1 MGPVSFPH
9 LSIAAK
15 LYAIFALLATVAIAL
30 AGIATVNSREQA
42 RLTADLDA
50 AYAGAANVERVQG
63 LIYAA
68 IMESQ
73 GIGLAADD
81 AVAKERAV
89 SLRRFNDRIADV
101 MKDWQLGSSGEDA
114 EQLTALS
121 TRIRIFRDFYDQLA
135 NRATEAGAAAARQ
148 WSQFGDVSNG
158 QSALS
163 NNLEQLARFY
173 RQRAQSISGIVA
185 ATNARTVWLT
195 SLLCGLAL
203 LLVAVGVVTI
213 WRAVVRPLAEI
224 TRVTEAVADKQ
235 SVDIPYRGR
244 RDEIGALATSVA
256 VFQAAMRHNEELNKV
271 VSSEAA
277 TRARRQDEVGAEIG
291 RFSQEAEAMLAQLL
305 NLSEAVR
312 QCAKDVGGAV
322 DVTSDRTTRAIAA
335 SGEANSNVRDIAS
348 AADELAASVLE
359 IERQVSQANTI
370 AIKAVGEA
378 EQTNATVKELSDA
391 AGRIG
396 DVIRLIT
403 DIAEQTN
410 LLALNATI
418 EAARAGEAGRG
429 FAVVAGEVKA
439 LAGQTARAT
448 EEIGAQIAAM
458 QHATERSIT
467 AIGAIERTIREIG
480 DISGAIAAAVT
491 EQGAATQEIARSV
504 EAASQRSSETADQIN
519 RVNEATASTGAHASQ
534 ARNVA
539 DELGAVAS
547 RIRAQIDE
555 FFQRLRAA

>member
-1 MGPVSFPH
+1 MSFPH

-15 LYAIFALLATVAIAL
+15 LYAIFALLATVTVAL
-30 AGIATVNSREQA
+30 AGTAVVSSREHA
-42 RLTADLDA
+42 RLTAELDT
-50 AYAGAANVERVQG
+50 AYSGVANVERVQA
-63 LIYAA
+63 LIHAVIA
-68 IMESQ
+68 ESQ
-73 GIGLAADD
+73 GIFLAADD
-81 AVAKERAV
+81 SIASDRAVALKR
-89 SLRRFNDRIADV
+89 LNDRIADV
-101 MKDWQLGSSGEDA
+101 MKDWQGTTGADDA
-114 EQLTALS
+114 EQFSAFS
-121 TRIRIFRDFYDQLA
+121 GRIRIFRDFRKQVAD
-135 NRATEAGAAAARQ
+135 RAIASGAAAARQ
-148 WSQFGDVSNG
+148 LAEFDEASTG
-158 QSALS
+158 QIALS
-163 NNLEQLARFY
+163 KNLEQLAQIY
-173 RQRAQSISGIVA
+173 VQRAQVISDAVER
-185 ATNARTVWLT
+185 TNARTTWLMT
-195 SLLCGLAL
+195 TLGAVAL
-203 LLVAVGVVTI
+203 LLAAAGAFII

-224 TRVTEAVADKQ
+224 TRVTEAVADKKA
-235 SVDIPYRGR
+235 VDIPYRGR
-244 RDEIGALATSVA
+244 RDEIGALASSVA
-256 VFQAAMRHNEELNKV
+256 VFQAAMRHNEELNQT
-271 VSSEAA
+271 VSNDAA
-277 TRARRQDEVGAEIG
+277 ARARRQDEVGAEIQ
-291 RFSQEAEAMLAQLL
+291 RFSLEAEAMLAQLAS
-305 NLSEAVR
+305 LSEAVR
-312 QCAKDVGGAV
+312 KSAKDLAGAV
-322 DVTSDRTTRAIAA
+322 EVTSDRTTRAIAA

-359 IERQVSQANTI
+359 IERQVSQANSI
-370 AIKAVGEA
+370 AIKAVDEA
-378 EQTNATVKELSDA
+378 EQTNATVKELSEA

-418 EAARAGEAGRG
+418 EAARAGDAGRG

-458 QHATERSIT
+458 QQATGRSIS

-519 RVNEATASTGAHASQ
+519 RVNEATASTGTHASQ

-547 RIRAQIDE
+547 RIRAQMDE
-555 FFQRLRAA
+555 FFKRLRAA

>member
-1 MGPVSFPH
+1 VSFPH

-15 LYAIFALLATVAIAL
+15 LYAIFALLATVTIAL
-30 AGIATVNSREQA
+30 AGIAAINSREHA
-42 RLTADLDA
+42 RLTAALDT
-50 AYAGAANVERVQG
+50 AYSGVANVERVQA
-63 LIYAA
+63 LIHAA
-68 IMESQ
+68 IAESQ
-73 GIGLAADD
+73 GIFLAADD
-81 AVAKERAV
+81 SIASDRAAA
-89 SLRRFNDRIADV
+89 LKRLTDRIADV
-101 MKDWQLGSSGEDA
+101 MGDWQRTTGADDA
-114 EQLTALS
+114 EQLNAFSGRIWVFRDYRKQIADRAIASGADAARQLAEFDEAITGQTALS
-121 TRIRIFRDFYDQLA
+121 K
-135 NRATEAGAAAARQ
+135 
-148 WSQFGDVSNG
+148 
-158 QSALS
+158 
-163 NNLEQLARFY
+163 NLEQLAQIY
-173 RQRAQSISGIVA
+173 VQRAQAISDAVER
-185 ATNARTVWLT
+185 TNARTTWLMT
-195 SLLCGLAL
+195 TLGAVAL
-203 LLVAVGVVTI
+203 LLAAAGAFTL

-224 TRVTEAVADKQ
+224 TRVTKAVADKKTL
-235 SVDIPYRGR
+235 DIPYRGR
-244 RDEIGALATSVA
+244 RDEIGALASSVA
-256 VFQAAMRHNEELNKV
+256 IFQAAMRHNDELNKT
-271 VSSEAA
+271 VSRDAA
-277 TRARRQDEVGAEIG
+277 ARAQRQDEVGAEIQ
-291 RFSQEAEAMLAQLL
+291 RFSLEAEVMLAQLAS
-305 NLSEAVR
+305 LSEAVR
-312 QCAKDVGGAV
+312 KSAKDLAGAV
-322 DVTSDRTTRAIAA
+322 EVTSDRTTRAIAA

-348 AADELAASVLE
+348 AADELAASGLE
-359 IERQVSQANTI
+359 IERQVSQANSI

-396 DVIRLIT
+396 DVSRLIT

-418 EAARAGEAGRG
+418 EAARAGDAGLG

-458 QHATERSIT
+458 QQATERSIF

-519 RVNEATASTGAHASQ
+519 RVNEATASTGAHALQ

-539 DELGAVAS
+539 DDLGAVAS

-555 FFQRLRAA
+555 FFKRLRAA

>member
-1 MGPVSFPH
+1 VSFPQ

-15 LYAIFALLATVAIAL
+15 LYAIFALLATVTIAL
-30 AGIATVNSREQA
+30 AAIAAVNSREHA
-42 RLTADLDA
+42 RLTSQLEA
-50 AYAGAANVERVQG
+50 AYSGVASVERVQAF
-63 LIYAA
+63 IYAA

-73 GIGLAADD
+73 GIFLTPDESVARERASNLKRLGERLGEVMQDWQRSAGADD
-81 AVAKERAV
+81 AELFAAFASR
-89 SLRRFNDRIADV
+89 
-101 MKDWQLGSSGEDA
+101 
-114 EQLTALS
+114 LT
-121 TRIRIFRDFYDQLA
+121 IFRDFRNQLA
-135 NRATEAGAAAARQ
+135 NRAIESGREAARQ
-148 WSQFGDVSNG
+148 WAALDDDGSG
-158 QSALS
+158 QSALT
-163 NNLEQLARFY
+163 NNLRQLAQVY
-173 RQRAQSISGIVA
+173 QTRAQMIAETVEGA
-185 ATNARTVWLT
+185 NARTAWLMT
-195 SLLCGLAL
+195 ALGTAAL
-203 LLVAVGVVTI
+203 LLVMIGVFTI

-224 TRVTEAVADKQ
+224 TRTTEAVADKKN
-235 SVDIPYRGR
+235 VEIPYRGR
-244 RDEIGALATSVA
+244 RDEIGKLASSVA
-256 VFQAAMRHNEELNKV
+256 VFQAAMRHNDELNKTV
-271 VSSEAA
+271 LDDAA
-277 TRARRQDEVGAEIG
+277 SRARRQDEVGAEIA
-291 RFSQEAEAMLAQLL
+291 RFSLEAEAMLAQLTT
-305 NLSEAVR
+305 LSEAVR
-312 QCAKDVGGAV
+312 KSAQDLAGAI
-322 DVTSDRTTRAIAA
+322 DVTSDRTTRAISA

-418 EAARAGEAGRG
+418 EAARAGDAGRG

-458 QHATERSIT
+458 QHATERSIS

-504 EAASQRSSETADQIN
+504 EAASQRSSETAEQIN
-519 RVNEATASTGAHASQ
+519 RVNEATASTGTHASQ

-547 RIRAQIDE
+547 RIRGQIDE
-555 FFQRLRAA
+555 FFRRLRAA

>member
-1 MGPVSFPH
+1 MSFPH

-15 LYAIFALLATVAIAL
+15 LYAIFALLATVTVAL
-30 AGIATVNSREQA
+30 AGIAAVNSREHA
-42 RLTADLDA
+42 RLTAALDT
-50 AYAGAANVERVQG
+50 AYSGVANVERVQA
-63 LIYAA
+63 LIHAA
-68 IMESQ
+68 IAESQ
-73 GIGLAADD
+73 GIFLAADD
-81 AVAKERAV
+81 SIASDRAAA
-89 SLRRFNDRIADV
+89 LKRFNDRIAV
-101 MKDWQLGSSGEDA
+101 VVKDWQRTTGADDA
-114 EQLTALS
+114 EQFTAFAA
-121 TRIRIFRDFYDQLA
+121 RIRSFRDFRNQLGD
-135 NRATEAGAAAARQ
+135 RAIASGSAAARQ
-148 WSQFGDVSNG
+148 LAQFDEASTG
-158 QSALS
+158 QTALS
-163 NNLEQLARFY
+163 KNLEQLAQIY
-173 RQRAQSISGIVA
+173 VQRAQAISDTVER
-185 ATNARTVWLT
+185 TNARMVWLMT
-195 SLLCGLAL
+195 TLGAAAL
-203 LLVAVGVVTI
+203 LLAAAGAFII
-213 WRAVVRPLAEI
+213 WRAVVRPLAAI
-224 TRVTEAVADKQ
+224 TRVTEAVADKKA
-235 SVDIPYRGR
+235 VDIPYRGR
-244 RDEIGALATSVA
+244 RDEIGALASSVA
-256 VFQAAMRHNEELNKV
+256 VFQTAMRHNEELNRT
-271 VSSEAA
+271 VSNDAA
-277 TRARRQDEVGAEIG
+277 GRARRQDEVGVEIQ
-291 RFSQEAEAMLAQLL
+291 RFSLEAEAMLAQLAS
-305 NLSEAVR
+305 LSEAVR
-312 QCAKDVGGAV
+312 KSAKDLAGAV
-322 DVTSDRTTRAIAA
+322 EITSDRTTRAIAA

-359 IERQVSQANTI
+359 IERQVSQANSI

-418 EAARAGEAGRG
+418 EAARAGDAGRG

-458 QHATERSIT
+458 QQATERSIS

-504 EAASQRSSETADQIN
+504 DSASQRSSETADQIN
-519 RVNEATASTGAHASQ
+519 RVNEATASTGTHASQ

-547 RIRAQIDE
+547 RIRAQMDE
-555 FFQRLRAA
+555 FFKRLRAA

>member
-1 MGPVSFPH
+1 VSFPH

-15 LYAIFALLATVAIAL
+15 LYAIFALLATVTIAL
-30 AGIATVNSREQA
+30 AGIAAVNSREQA
-42 RLTADLDA
+42 RLTTELDS
-50 AYAGAANVERVQG
+50 AYAGVANVERVQA
-63 LIYAA
+63 LIHAVIA
-68 IMESQ
+68 ESQ
-73 GIGLAADD
+73 GIFLAADD
-81 AVAKERAV
+81 SIASDRAAA
-89 SLRRFNDRIADV
+89 LKRFNDRIADV
-101 MKDWQLGSSGEDA
+101 VKDWERSTGADDA
-114 EQLTALS
+114 EQFKTFS
-121 TRIRIFRDFYDQLA
+121 TRIQIFRSFRNQLA
-135 NRATEAGAAAARQ
+135 DRAIASGGAAARQ
-148 WSQFGDVSNG
+148 LREFDEAGTG
-158 QSALS
+158 QTTLS
-163 NNLEQLARFY
+163 KNLEQLAQIY
-173 RQRAQSISGIVA
+173 VQRAQAISALVTNA
-185 ATNARTVWLT
+185 NARTVWLM
-195 SLLCGLAL
+195 SVLGGVAL
-203 LLVAVGVVTI
+203 LLVAAGVITI

-224 TRVTEAVADKQ
+224 TRVTEAVADKRN
-235 SVDIPYRGR
+235 VDIPYRGR
-244 RDEIGALATSVA
+244 RDEIGALASSVA
-256 VFQAAMRHNEELNKV
+256 VFQAAMRHNEELNKT
-271 VSSEAA
+271 VSTDAA
-277 TRARRQDEVGAEIG
+277 ARARRQDEVGAEIS
-291 RFSQEAEAMLAQLL
+291 RFSLEAEAMLAQLSS
-305 NLSEAVR
+305 LSDAVR
-312 QCAKDVGGAV
+312 KSAKDLAGAV
-322 DVTSDRTTRAIAA
+322 DVTSDRTTRAITA

-418 EAARAGEAGRG
+418 EAARAGDAGRG

-458 QHATERSIT
+458 QQATDRSIS

-519 RVNEATASTGAHASQ
+519 RVNEATGSTSTHVAQ

-555 FFQRLRAA
+555 FFKRLRAA

>member
-1 MGPVSFPH
+1 MSFPH

-15 LYAIFALLATVAIAL
+15 LYAIFALLATVTIAL
-30 AGIATVNSREQA
+30 AGLAAVNSREQA
-42 RLTADLDA
+42 RLTAELEA
-50 AYAGAANVERVQG
+50 AYAGVANVERVQA
-63 LIYAA
+63 LTHAVIA
-68 IMESQ
+68 ESQ
-73 GIGLAADD
+73 GIFLAADD
-81 AVAKERAV
+81 SIASDRAIA
-89 SLRRFNDRIADV
+89 LKRFNERIAEV
-101 MKDWQLGSSGEDA
+101 VKDWGRTTSGDDA
-114 EQLTALS
+114 EQFATFAG
-121 TRIRIFRDFYDQLA
+121 RIEIFRNFRNQLA
-135 NRATEAGAAAARQ
+135 DLAIASGAAAARQ
-148 WSQFGDVSNG
+148 LREFDESGTG
-158 QSALS
+158 QTALS
-163 NNLEQLARFY
+163 KNLEQLAKIY
-173 RQRAQSISGIVA
+173 VQRTHAISEIVTTA
-185 ATNARTVWLT
+185 NARMVWLMSMLGVT
-195 SLLCGLAL
+195 AL
-203 LLVAVGVVTI
+203 LLVAAGVITI

-224 TRVTEAVADKQ
+224 TRVTEAVADKRM
-235 SVDIPYRGR
+235 VDIPYRGR
-244 RDEIGALATSVA
+244 RDEIGALASSVA
-256 VFQAAMRHNEELNKV
+256 VFQAAMRHNDELNRT
-271 VSSEAA
+271 VSGDAA
-277 TRARRQDEVGAEIG
+277 ARARRQDEVGAEIG
-291 RFSQEAEAMLAQLL
+291 RFSLEAEAMLAQLSS
-305 NLSEAVR
+305 LSDAVR
-312 QCAKDVGGAV
+312 KSAKDLAGAV
-322 DVTSDRTTRAIAA
+322 DVTSDRTTRAISA

-378 EQTNATVKELSDA
+378 EQTNTTVKELSEA

-418 EAARAGEAGRG
+418 EAARAGDAGRG

-458 QHATERSIT
+458 QHATDRSIS

-504 EAASQRSSETADQIN
+504 EAASQRSAETADQIN
-519 RVNEATASTGAHASQ
+519 RVNEATGTTSAHVAQ

-539 DELGAVAS
+539 DELGAVAA
-547 RIRAQIDE
+547 RIRGQIDE
-555 FFQRLRAA
+555 FFKRLRAA

>member
-1 MGPVSFPH
+1 MSFPH

-15 LYAIFALLATVAIAL
+15 LYAIFALLATVTIAL
-30 AGIATVNSREQA
+30 AGIAAINSREHA
-42 RLTADLDA
+42 RLTAALDT
-50 AYAGAANVERVQG
+50 AYSGVANVERVQA
-63 LIYAA
+63 LIHAA
-68 IMESQ
+68 IAESQ
-73 GIGLAADD
+73 GIFLAADD
-81 AVAKERAV
+81 SIASDRAAA
-89 SLRRFNDRIADV
+89 LKRLTDRIADV
-101 MKDWQLGSSGEDA
+101 MGDWQRTTGADDA
-114 EQLTALS
+114 EQLNAFSGRIWVFRDYRKQIADRAIASGADAARQLAEFDEAITGQTALS
-121 TRIRIFRDFYDQLA
+121 K
-135 NRATEAGAAAARQ
+135 
-148 WSQFGDVSNG
+148 
-158 QSALS
+158 
-163 NNLEQLARFY
+163 NLEQLAQIY
-173 RQRAQSISGIVA
+173 VQRAQAISDAVER
-185 ATNARTVWLT
+185 TNARTTWLMT
-195 SLLCGLAL
+195 TLGAVAL
-203 LLVAVGVVTI
+203 LLAAAGAFTL

-224 TRVTEAVADKQ
+224 TRVTKAVADKKTL
-235 SVDIPYRGR
+235 DIPYRGR
-244 RDEIGALATSVA
+244 RDEIGALASSVA
-256 VFQAAMRHNEELNKV
+256 IFQAAMRHNDELNKT
-271 VSSEAA
+271 VSRDAA
-277 TRARRQDEVGAEIG
+277 ARAQRQDEVGAEIQ
-291 RFSQEAEAMLAQLL
+291 RFSLEAEVMLAQLAS
-305 NLSEAVR
+305 LSEAVR
-312 QCAKDVGGAV
+312 KSAKDLAGAV
-322 DVTSDRTTRAIAA
+322 EVTSDRTTRAIAA

-359 IERQVSQANTI
+359 IERQVSQANSI

-418 EAARAGEAGRG
+418 EAARAGDAGLG

-458 QHATERSIT
+458 QQATERSIF

-519 RVNEATASTGAHASQ
+519 RVNEATASTGAHALQ

-539 DELGAVAS
+539 DDLGAVAS

-555 FFQRLRAA
+555 FFKRLRAA

>member
-1 MGPVSFPH
+1 VSFPH

-15 LYAIFALLATVAIAL
+15 LYAIFALLATVTVAL
-30 AGIATVNSREQA
+30 AGIAIINSREHA
-42 RLTADLDA
+42 RLTAALDTA
-50 AYAGAANVERVQG
+50 HSGVANVERVQA
-63 LIYAA
+63 LIHAA
-68 IMESQ
+68 IAESQ
-73 GIGLAADD
+73 GIFLAADD
-81 AVAKERAV
+81 SIATDRAAA
-89 SLRRFNDRIADV
+89 LKRLTDRISDV
-101 MKDWQLGSSGEDA
+101 MKDWQSTTGADDA
-114 EQLTALS
+114 EQFNAFAD
-121 TRIRIFRDFYDQLA
+121 RIWVFRDFRKQIAD
-135 NRATEAGAAAARQ
+135 RAVASGAAAARQ
-148 WSQFGDVSNG
+148 LAEFDEASTG
-158 QSALS
+158 QTALS
-163 NNLEQLARFY
+163 KNLEQLAQIY
-173 RQRAQSISGIVA
+173 VQRAQTISDAVER
-185 ATNARTVWLT
+185 TNARTTWLMT
-195 SLLCGLAL
+195 TLGAVAL
-203 LLVAVGVVTI
+203 LLAAAGALNI

-224 TRVTEAVADKQ
+224 TRVTKAVADKKA
-235 SVDIPYRGR
+235 VDIPYRGR
-244 RDEIGALATSVA
+244 RDEIGALASSVA
-256 VFQAAMRHNEELNKV
+256 IFQTAMRHNDELNKT
-271 VSSEAA
+271 VSRDAA
-277 TRARRQDEVGAEIG
+277 ARAQRQDEVVAEIQ
-291 RFSQEAEAMLAQLL
+291 RFSQEAEVMLAQLAG
-305 NLSEAVR
+305 LSDAVR
-312 QCAKDVGGAV
+312 KGAKDLAGAV
-322 DVTSDRTTRAIAA
+322 EVTSDRTTRAIAA

-359 IERQVSQANTI
+359 IERQVSQANSI

-418 EAARAGEAGRG
+418 EAARAGDAGRG

-458 QHATERSIT
+458 QQATERSIS

-519 RVNEATASTGAHASQ
+519 RVNEATATTGAHASQ

-539 DELGAVAS
+539 DDLAAVAS

-555 FFQRLRAA
+555 FFKRLRAA

>member
-1 MGPVSFPH
+1 VSFPH

-15 LYAIFALLATVAIAL
+15 LYAIFALLATVTIAL
-30 AGIATVNSREQA
+30 AGIAAVSSREQA
-42 RLTADLDA
+42 RLAGELEA
-50 AYAGAANVERVQG
+50 AYAGAASVERVQA
-63 LIYAA
+63 LIHAA
-68 IMESQ
+68 VTESQ
-73 GIGLAADD
+73 GIFLSADESLAKQRASNLQKVGARLAEVMTDWRRSSGADD
-81 AVAKERAV
+81 AEQITAFA
-89 SLRRFNDRIADV
+89 NRIQIFAD
-101 MKDWQLGSSGEDA
+101 
-114 EQLTALS
+114 
-121 TRIRIFRDFYDQLA
+121 FRNQLA
-135 NRATEAGAAAARQ
+135 RRAIESGMDAARQ
-148 WSQFGDVSNG
+148 WNGLDEDDSG

-163 NNLEQLARFY
+163 NNLAQLAQLY
-173 RQRAQSISGIVA
+173 RLRAQAIGNSVEA
-185 ATNARTVWLT
+185 ANARTTWLT
-195 SLLCGLAL
+195 TLLGLSAL
-203 LLVAVGVVTI
+203 LLAAAGAFTI

-224 TRVTEAVADKQ
+224 TRVTEAVAGKQ
-235 SVDIPYRGR
+235 VIDIPYRGR
-244 RDEIGALATSVA
+244 HDEIGALASSVA
-256 VFQAAMRHNEELNKV
+256 VFQAAMRHNEELNKT
-271 VSSEAA
+271 VSSDAA
-277 TRARRQDEVGAEIG
+277 ARARRQDEVGAEIG
-291 RFSQEAEAMLAQLL
+291 RFSLEAEAMLAQLAS
-305 NLSEAVR
+305 LSDAVR
-312 QCAKDVGGAV
+312 KSAKDLAGAV
-322 DVTSDRTTRAIAA
+322 EVTSDRTTRAIAA

-359 IERQVSQANTI
+359 IERQVSQANSI

-378 EQTNATVKELSDA
+378 EQTNTTVKELSDA

-418 EAARAGEAGRG
+418 EAARAGDAGRG

-458 QHATERSIT
+458 QHATERSIS

-504 EAASQRSSETADQIN
+504 DSASRRSSETADQIN

-547 RIRAQIDE
+547 RIRAQMDE
-555 FFQRLRAA
+555 FFKRLRAA